1 LNVVTGGGATGSLV
15 CSSPEVGFIDL
26 TGGTVTGRK
35 VAALAAARLVPVTLE
50 LGGKAPIVIFDDV
63 PLDEA
68 VAGALFA
75 AFIGSGQT
83 CVSGARFLVADR
95 IHDAFVEAF
104 GRRAAQL
111 RVGAPED
118 PATDIGPVIS
128 ATSKARC
135 LAHVR
140 EAGQAG
146 ARLVCGGA
154 EPALPE
160 RLRAGHFV
168 APTVFANVTPEMRLF
183 REEVF
188 GPVVSV
194 TRFRDEP
201 EAIALAND
209 SEFALGAGVWTRD
222 ITRAHRLASAIRA
235 GVLWINDHHKNDPR
249 SVWGGFGESGY
260 GKENGWD
267 ALKARMRKRSVIVR
281 TAPLFDDWFAGG
293 SRYG

>member
-1 LNVVTGGGATGSLV
+1 
-15 CSSPEVGFIDL
+15 
-26 TGGTVTGRK
+26 
-35 VAALAAARLVPVTLE
+35 
-50 LGGKAPIVIFDDV
+50 
-63 PLDEA
+63 
-68 VAGALFA
+68 
-75 AFIGSGQT
+75 
-83 CVSGARFLVADR
+83 
-95 IHDAFVEAF
+95 
-104 GRRAAQL
+104 
-111 RVGAPED
+111 
-118 PATDIGPVIS
+118 
-128 ATSKARC
+128 
-135 LAHVR
+135 VR